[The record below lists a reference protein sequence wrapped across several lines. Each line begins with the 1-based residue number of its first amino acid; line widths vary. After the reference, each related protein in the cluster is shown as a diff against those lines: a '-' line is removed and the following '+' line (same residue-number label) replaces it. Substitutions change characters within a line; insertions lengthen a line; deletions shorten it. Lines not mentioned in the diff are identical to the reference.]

1 MNGAMNFSL
10 TSILMFV
17 TVASCL
23 AANPYL
29 GTWKFNDAK
38 SQMAPGVSRNATI
51 TYSQQGDYIKVV
63 TDGTNPDGKPK
74 HTVWVGRFDGKAYP
88 MKGDPSSSYN
98 SVCIRVVD
106 ERAQFLRG
114 IRDGKVMWSGT
125 ITISKDGKTRTALL
139 HSTDSKGKKFT
150 VKKVYDRT

>member
-1 MNGAMNFSL
+1 MNRATNSSL
-10 TSILMFV
+10 TAILIFV
-17 TVASCL
+17 TAASCF
-23 AANPYL
+23 AANPSL

-51 TYSQQGDYIKVV
+51 TYSQQDHYIKVV
-63 TDGTNPDGKPK
+63 TDGTDPDGKPK

-88 MKGDPSSSYN
+88 VKGNASSSYN
-98 SVCIRVVD
+98 SVSIRVMND
-106 ERAQFLRG
+106 HAQFVQG
-114 IRDGKVMWSGT
+114 IRDGKVMWWGT
-125 ITISKDGKTRTALL
+125 ITISEDGKTRTALL

>member
-1 MNGAMNFSL
+1 MNRATNSSL
-10 TSILMFV
+10 TAILMFV
-17 TVASCL
+17 TAASCF

-29 GTWKFNDAK
+29 GTWKFNDTK

-63 TDGTNPDGKPK
+63 TDGTDPDGKPK

-88 MKGDPSSSYN
+88 VKGNASSSYN
-98 SVCIRVVD
+98 SVSIRVMND
-106 ERAQFLRG
+106 HAQFVQG
-114 IRDGKVMWSGT
+114 IRDGQVMWWGT

-150 VKKVYDRT
+150 VKKVYDRA

>member
-1 MNGAMNFSL
+1 MNFSL

-17 TVASCL
+17 TAASCL

-29 GTWKFNDAK
+29 GTWKFNDTK

-63 TDGTNPDGKPK
+63 TDGTDPDGKPK
-74 HTVWVGRFDGKAYP
+74 HTVWVERFDGKAYP
-88 MKGDPSSSYN
+88 VKGDPSSSYN
-98 SVCIRVVD
+98 SVSIRVIH
-106 ERAQFLRG
+106 EHAQFVRG

-139 HSTDSKGKKFT
+139 HSTDSKRKKFT